1 MSGNKGGEE
10 GVKVVELVKLLKK
23 IIDLKEPKNEY
34 KLICVRAGSKFTEG
48 KILNDYI
55 SIMVGED
62 ANRLKNIVGGVI
74 REYRS

>member
-1 MSGNKGGEE
+1 M
-10 GVKVVELVKLLKK
+10 
-23 IIDLKEPKNEY
+23 
-34 KLICVRAGSKFTEG
+34 RAGSKFTEG